1 MRTRPFALLRVTE
14 THEGLSI
21 ISVVFTMLLLGAIGL
36 TIISLFVT
44 DSSTAIMDTSALQ
57 AHYIAIGGME
67 RSRGYLEL
75 EGNSNWPRND
85 TDPTFT
91 SESLGIGS
99 FTVISEYAATYLA
112 KSMNSSDT
120 TAEVNA
126 TTGFP
131 ATGIIKIDNEYMTY
145 TGLGA
150 SPVSFTGLTRGASGS
165 TATGHSKNKAV
176 LITTLLNGAITAAA
190 TTLTVDSTSKFL
202 GRGGIVTSADGGGGI
217 IQIDSEQINYAT
229 TTTTTFAGCERGVN
243 STTAAAHSDNAPVFA
258 LANQCVVKSTG
269 TVGTAGAMTY
279 GQRVFVE
286 TIKE

>member
-1 MRTRPFALLRVTE
+1 MRPFAKQ
-14 THEGLSI
+14 EGLSI

-36 TIISLFVT
+36 TVISLFVT
-44 DSSTAIMDTSALQ
+44 DSSTAIMDTAALQ

-75 EGNSNWPRND
+75 EGNSNWPRNN
-85 TDPTFT
+85 TNPTFASVT
-91 SESLGIGS
+91 LGIGS
-99 FTVISEYAATYLA
+99 FTVVSEYAATYLA
-112 KSMNSSDT
+112 KHLNSSDT
-120 TAEVNA
+120 VAEVNA

-131 ATGIIKIDNEYMTY
+131 STGIIKIDSETMTY
-145 TGLGA
+145 TGLSA
-150 SPVSFTGLTRGASGS
+150 SPVSFTGLTRGTSGS

-176 LITTLLNGAITAAA
+176 LITTLLNGAITSAA
-190 TTLTVDSTSKFL
+190 TTITVNSTSKFL
-202 GRGGIVTSADGGGGI
+202 GRGGIVTSSDGGGGI

-229 TTTTTFAGCERGVN
+229 TTATTFAGCERGVN
-243 STTAAAHSDNAPVFA
+243 STTAASHLTVAPVFA

-269 TVGTAGAMTY
+269 TVGTAGAITY